1 MKSSKEQMIE
11 EEEEDDEEEDGSNVV
26 DPFDGGNAADLDL
39 RMQFPLSFG
48 ALEKTA
54 DNLEHVHTATKRESK
69 KSKKKSMISI
79 GKIGALGTGKVA
91 LPPQEGIGTIE
102 RAPPKEPAAAPEAA
116 PAGPS
121 PTPADQAA
129 AGPPRPRAAV
139 HEFLPPEAP
148 VAAPVGPQRPPPEA
162 PVGPQR
168 PPPEV
173 PVGPQRPP
181 PEVPVGPQRPP
192 AQSDTDMVGA
202 VVEAELPVGPSR
214 PPREQAGED
223 GSDDDDDE
231 DDDDDDDDGEEEEE
245 DAYHIPVGHE
255 IMLKGHKKTVT
266 TLTIDH
272 TGSRVISGSEDYGL
286 RMYDFQGMKRDLR
299 SFRELAEPCG
309 GHVLNAVSFSPS
321 GELFIVVS
329 GSPQPKIFDRDG
341 REEGEFV
348 RGDMYIRDMKNTKG
362 HVMGCTG
369 GMWHPHHR
377 AEAMSCSLDGTVRL
391 WDVHKYTAQKAVMK
405 PQQTRPGRIPVYSS
419 CYSPDG
425 RYIAAG
431 LGDGCVQIWE
441 TAAKKSSAAVALVL
455 PPKAQL
461 HHQNDWT
468 YSMAP
473 KHIVRKAHGDGD
485 EITSIKFSSDGTTM
499 LTRCSDHTL
508 KEKPVA
514 MDIPTLPPSCHC
526 QPAVPCY
533 PGLCRAATLWVPR
546 PRLACC
552 SAVHGRVHP
561 ASAETPEVW
570 DMRKLKSPLKTFE
583 GLFNNYGQTGCGF
596 SPDETL
602 IYTGTCF
609 FAAGRG
615 ADAGGCGARAEVT
628 CFFAAGRGAD
638 VGHEMAA
645 APESEVGDVRNG
657 PKLNQILVGCGDKKS
672 GATHVLYDPA
682 VSDKGALVCMARAPR
697 ARQEGD
703 KSINVQEFIHN
714 PHALPMYRV
723 NFKRKRIT
731 KQDEEP
737 QQKTKLPELPTQGP
751 GCGGRVGTTGKTML
765 TQYLLKEQGLVKE
778 DWQKEDPR
786 EAILRHAAKAEQN
799 NEYTAAY
806 NETQPKTILAEEE
819 EEEEEEDD

>member
-79 GKIGALGTGKVA
+79 GKIGALGTGK
-91 LPPQEGIGTIE
+91 
-102 RAPPKEPAAAPEAA
+102 
-116 PAGPS
+116 
-121 PTPADQAA
+121 
-129 AGPPRPRAAV
+129 
-139 HEFLPPEAP
+139 
-148 VAAPVGPQRPPPEA
+148 
-162 PVGPQR
+162 
-168 PPPEV
+168 
-173 PVGPQRPP
+173 
-181 PEVPVGPQRPP
+181 RPP

-583 GLFNNYGQTGCGF
+583 GLFNNYGQPTSGNPKSMARRMVPTTKTGCGF

-602 IYTGTCF
+602 IYTGTS
-609 FAAGRG
+609 ATQDG
-615 ADAGGCGARAEVT
+615 AGGSLV
-628 CFFAAGRGAD
+628 FFEKSSLEFYKQIAMPTSAVAMTW
-638 VGHEMAA
+638 H
-645 APESEVGDVRNG
+645 

-682 VSDKGALVCMARAPR
+682 
-697 ARQEGD
+697 
-703 KSINVQEFIHN
+703 
-714 PHALPMYRV
+714 
-723 NFKRKRIT
+723 
-731 KQDEEP
+731 
-737 QQKTKLPELPTQGP
+737 
-751 GCGGRVGTTGKTML
+751 
-765 TQYLLKEQGLVKE
+765 
-778 DWQKEDPR
+778 
-786 EAILRHAAKAEQN
+786 
-799 NEYTAAY
+799 
-806 NETQPKTILAEEE
+806 
-819 EEEEEEDD
+819 

>member
-329 GSPQPKIFDRDG
+329 GSPQPKVHPSPWLEGPQARPLQGPQAPLPCKGADGLPPASSWRRRGSDAQHESASVKPRTGAATSGDARSTAHAVAPSQPPAAQTAVAPVSAQPAGRCLGGCHRLFHAMSAQPPGGGGLAWTLEIFDRDG

-431 LGDGCVQIWE
+431 LGE
-441 TAAKKSSAAVALVL
+441 LL
-455 PPKAQL
+455 QL
-461 HHQNDWT
+461 LQPGWPLH
-468 YSMAP
+468 
-473 KHIVRKAHGDGD
+473 
-485 EITSIKFSSDGTTM
+485 
-499 LTRCSDHTL
+499 
-508 KEKPVA
+508 
-514 MDIPTLPPSCHC
+514 SC
-526 QPAVPCY
+526 
-533 PGLCRAATLWVPR
+533 R
-546 PRLACC
+546 PR
-552 SAVHGRVHP
+552 
-561 ASAETPEVW
+561 
-570 DMRKLKSPLKTFE
+570 
-583 GLFNNYGQTGCGF
+583 
-596 SPDETL
+596 
-602 IYTGTCF
+602 
-609 FAAGRG
+609 
-615 ADAGGCGARAEVT
+615 
-628 CFFAAGRGAD
+628 
-638 VGHEMAA
+638 
-645 APESEVGDVRNG
+645 
-657 PKLNQILVGCGDKKS
+657 
-672 GATHVLYDPA
+672 
-682 VSDKGALVCMARAPR
+682 
-697 ARQEGD
+697 
-703 KSINVQEFIHN
+703 
-714 PHALPMYRV
+714 
-723 NFKRKRIT
+723 
-731 KQDEEP
+731 
-737 QQKTKLPELPTQGP
+737 
-751 GCGGRVGTTGKTML
+751 
-765 TQYLLKEQGLVKE
+765 
-778 DWQKEDPR
+778 
-786 EAILRHAAKAEQN
+786 
-799 NEYTAAY
+799 
-806 NETQPKTILAEEE
+806 
-819 EEEEEEDD
+819 